1 MFIQGPFMGFRIRN
15 EIQLNPEHDD
25 ILEDVQL
32 SLMHCHKDGKVLRIN
47 GIGLKASPYG
57 KEPGG
62 MQSVL
67 VSDARLRRV
76 RANREYLMRE
86 YGQYVQRWE
95 EGMPHPKMRRSKQHM
110 CWPLEL

>member
-1 MFIQGPFMGFRIRN
+1 MFIQGPFMGFRVRQDL
-15 EIQLNPEHDD
+15 QLNPAHDD
-25 ILEDVQL
+25 ILEDVHY
-32 SLMHCHKDGKVLRIN
+32 SLMHCHNDGKVLRIN

-67 VSDARLRRV
+67 VASAKQARMSD
-76 RANREYLMRE
+76 NREYLMRQC
-86 YGQYVQRWE
+86 GQYVLKWE

-110 CWPLEL
+110 VRPLAL